1 MADRF
6 LNKGTTICLI
16 LLFIFCSTLSFSQS
30 LPFKQLTTSDG
41 LSNNNVYNVIQD
53 KSGFLWFTTDD
64 GLNRFDG
71 YEFKVFRND
80 QQDKN
85 SISENTTIAIIE
97 DYEGKIWI
105 GTKNGIINCYD
116 PVFNSFK
123 KWDIKSTEE
132 KDNPINVIHIDD
144 NKYVWVGT
152 YRSGLYRLNPESG
165 EIKNWRNNPNDY
177 NSLSN
182 NYISAIVEDEK
193 NNLWI
198 GTFNGLN
205 KFNPEISE
213 KHFTRFFNLPD
224 NTSSLSANTIW
235 GITSSRFEKNKL
247 FIGTVNNLSIFNT
260 DTEQFNTLLIPNPDN
275 LMFGTGA
282 GSVIEEIINDEKI
295 LWINSFAGLIRYNQS
310 RHHFDRFV
318 PSEEGNSG
326 LLSSQINNI
335 FKDQSNVL
343 WIATNNGLNFFSQK
357 NIKFNNTF
365 SFYDKLLA
373 ANQLSKFNIKA
384 ITKTKDGTI
393 WFGTENGFYFTSGTV
408 GKKTIKKHPS
418 LASDNIWCLTPGRE
432 NELWIGTYGSGL
444 YLLNYKTNKIV
455 KKAIVDNVIK
465 SPSKNFVKSLW
476 KDSKERLWIGYW
488 GIGLAR
494 LDLVSGEV
502 KNWLNSADDE
512 HSLSYDDVWIIFEDH
527 SGRIWIGTNGGG
539 LNYFNESDEK
549 FIRINS
555 TSSAKYKLSSNSIY
569 SITESFL
576 EQDKKSKS
584 VLWLGTSNG
593 LNKLTIERSSANPGH
608 PFKINDIT
616 IYTTKDGLADNS
628 IKSIVEDDNG
638 NLWLGTSSGITLFDI
653 LSNTFTNFTASDG
666 LNGIDFNLVSSLK
679 IDSSF
684 ILMGSIEGLNIFN
697 PNQIKQS
704 SYIPQIAIND
714 FQIFNNSITAN
725 VNSVLAKNIYCTDHI
740 TLSYK
745 QNVFS
750 FEFSAFD
757 YNCPS
762 SIKYSYKMEGFDKDW
777 VYGGSR
783 RFVTYTNL
791 NPGRYIFKV
800 KSTNSDGVWCDNMKS
815 IAITI
820 TPPWWQTGWAI
831 LLYFIVFITGIW
843 GILKFQANRA
853 KLQHELKTREFESY
867 HLREIEQMK
876 SRFFANLSHEFR
888 TPLLLIK
895 GPLESLL
902 NGNIKDNI
910 TGYYKML
917 LRNTEKLQQLIDQ
930 LLELSQLEAETIPL
944 KVDWYNIVDVV
955 KACFNN
961 LQTLADE
968 RNINFAFTTEKEII
982 YAVIDKDKLEKII
995 NNLLSNAFKFTPSG
1009 GSIFV
1014 NINLKLKD
1022 TDQITVSVKDTGI
1035 GIPKEFRDKIFDRF
1049 YQVDNSSRRNYGGSG
1064 IGLALVKE
1072 LAALHNWDIN
1082 VISAE
1087 GEGTE
1092 FVLTIPIKNVNSE
1105 ASYKSKMNIEA
1116 KAAEQPEPVMSELL
1130 SATPDNIKE
1139 KPLILFIED
1148 NEDVRVYVND
1158 LLKSDY
1164 NVLLSDSGEN
1174 GIEITKNDL
1183 PDLIISDVMMPGM
1196 DGFEFCKR
1204 IKSDWKTSHIPVILL
1219 TAKVDHQSKLDGLEL
1234 GADDYITKPF
1244 EQKELLIRVKNLI
1257 EQRRLL
1263 KEKYSKDITL
1273 PAETVLYNKEEKELI
1288 EKASS
1293 IVEKYLG
1300 DENFNSEILAKEM
1313 FMSRSQLTRK
1323 MQSATGQG
1331 PGEFIRS
1338 CKLNKSAKLI
1348 LEKKLSITQIAL
1360 EVGFGS
1366 PAQFTRAFQKHF
1378 NCLPSEFKQIK
1389 P

>member
-1 MADRF
+1 
-6 LNKGTTICLI
+6 
-16 LLFIFCSTLSFSQS
+16 
-30 LPFKQLTTSDG
+30 
-41 LSNNNVYNVIQD
+41 
-53 KSGFLWFTTDD
+53 
-64 GLNRFDG
+64 
-71 YEFKVFRND
+71 
-80 QQDKN
+80 
-85 SISENTTIAIIE
+85 
-97 DYEGKIWI
+97 
-105 GTKNGIINCYD
+105 
-116 PVFNSFK
+116 
-123 KWDIKSTEE
+123 
-132 KDNPINVIHIDD
+132 
-144 NKYVWVGT
+144 
-152 YRSGLYRLNPESG
+152 
-165 EIKNWRNNPNDY
+165 
-177 NSLSN
+177 
-182 NYISAIVEDEK
+182 
-193 NNLWI
+193 
-198 GTFNGLN
+198 
-205 KFNPEISE
+205 
-213 KHFTRFFNLPD
+213 
-224 NTSSLSANTIW
+224 
-235 GITSSRFEKNKL
+235 
-247 FIGTVNNLSIFNT
+247 
-260 DTEQFNTLLIPNPDN
+260 
-275 LMFGTGA
+275 
-282 GSVIEEIINDEKI
+282 
-295 LWINSFAGLIRYNQS
+295 
-310 RHHFDRFV
+310 
-318 PSEEGNSG
+318 
-326 LLSSQINNI
+326 
-335 FKDQSNVL
+335 
-343 WIATNNGLNFFSQK
+343 
-357 NIKFNNTF
+357 
-365 SFYDKLLA
+365 
-373 ANQLSKFNIKA
+373 
-384 ITKTKDGTI
+384 
-393 WFGTENGFYFTSGTV
+393 
-408 GKKTIKKHPS
+408 
-418 LASDNIWCLTPGRE
+418 
-432 NELWIGTYGSGL
+432 
-444 YLLNYKTNKIV
+444 
-455 KKAIVDNVIK
+455 
-465 SPSKNFVKSLW
+465 
-476 KDSKERLWIGYW
+476 
-488 GIGLAR
+488 
-494 LDLVSGEV
+494 
-502 KNWLNSADDE
+502 
-512 HSLSYDDVWIIFEDH
+512 
-527 SGRIWIGTNGGG
+527 
-539 LNYFNESDEK
+539 
-549 FIRINS
+549 
-555 TSSAKYKLSSNSIY
+555 
-569 SITESFL
+569 
-576 EQDKKSKS
+576 
-584 VLWLGTSNG
+584 
-593 LNKLTIERSSANPGH
+593 
-608 PFKINDIT
+608 
-616 IYTTKDGLADNS
+616 
-628 IKSIVEDDNG
+628 
-638 NLWLGTSSGITLFDI
+638 
-653 LSNTFTNFTASDG
+653 
-666 LNGIDFNLVSSLK
+666 
-679 IDSSF
+679 
-684 ILMGSIEGLNIFN
+684 
-697 PNQIKQS
+697 
-704 SYIPQIAIND
+704 
-714 FQIFNNSITAN
+714 
-725 VNSVLAKNIYCTDHI
+725 
-740 TLSYK
+740 
-745 QNVFS
+745 
-750 FEFSAFD
+750 
-757 YNCPS
+757 
-762 SIKYSYKMEGFDKDW
+762 
-777 VYGGSR
+777 
-783 RFVTYTNL
+783 
-791 NPGRYIFKV
+791 
-800 KSTNSDGVWCDNMKS
+800 
-815 IAITI
+815 
-820 TPPWWQTGWAI
+820 I

-1082 VISAE
+1082 VSSAE

-1164 NVLLSDSGEN
+1164 NVLLSDSGES
-1174 GIEITKNDL
+1174 GIEVTKNDL